1 MHTFWKRGSFLAL
14 ALIFSLVM
22 GACAMGGDKTLTFS
36 VPSEVTGLD
45 AQKANSLDAM
55 NICTHIFEGLVRVH
69 DGKILPGMAES
80 WEISEDGITY
90 TFHLRDAL
98 WSDGVPVTAK
108 DFEYGMIR
116 LLDPATASEYAF
128 AGTATIENG
137 EEFNAGTLTD
147 PSKVGVKAL
156 DDKTLQIR
164 LKQPADYFL
173 GYLYQCNFY
182 PVRKDIVE
190 KYGERFA
197 TEAKYMVYNG
207 PFILKDWKHEQELEL
222 LKNPT
227 YWNAE
232 AVNLDRVNILQIYDS
247 NTALSMFETG
257 ELDMVDIPFNMY
269 EEYLKQGQAEVYFTG
284 ANDWFKVNVRPNPEK
299 PWLANKNF
307 RKALGCTLDREN
319 YLKIATKGLYVPN
332 QRILLPLIAGVK
344 ERYFVEEY
352 PLAYYSVKADVPKA
366 KEYLAKAME
375 ELGISDPSEISITY
389 LIQDEEVCR
398 VMAETLQNQVTTNLG
413 INFEVRMVT
422 RKQRMHCE
430 QKGDYDVV
438 YHGWA
443 PDYDDPMTYLEI
455 WQGSSSQN
463 NSGYANPEVDRLIDQ
478 ARAET
483 DKTKRAE
490 MLFQAEEILLD
501 DAAVIPLQL
510 RRNAW
515 SINPE
520 ITGILRPFVGGSMDF
535 VYADRKN

>member
-1 MHTFWKRGSFLAL
+1 MHKFGKFLGFLAL
-14 ALIFSLVM
+14 FLALPL
-22 GACAMGGDKTLTFS
+22 AMGNVALGAGKTLTLS

-45 AQKANSLDAM
+45 PQKANSLDAM
-55 NICTHIFEGLVRVH
+55 NIAVHIFEGLVRVH
-69 DGKILPGMAES
+69 DGKVLPGMAES
-80 WEISEDGITY
+80 WEISEDGTTY
-90 TFHLRDAL
+90 IFHLRDAL

-128 AGTATIENG
+128 AGNLIENG
-137 EEFNAGTLTD
+137 DEFTAGTIKD
-147 PSKVGVKAL
+147 PAKVGVKAL
-156 DDKTLQIR
+156 DDKTLEIR

-182 PVRKDIVE
+182 PVRQEIVE

-207 PFILKDWKHEQELEL
+207 PFVLKTWKHEQELVL
-222 LKNPT
+222 VKNPK
-227 YWNAE
+227 YWNAD
-232 AVNLDRVNILQIYDS
+232 AIKLDKVNILQIYES

-269 EEYLKQGQAEVYFTG
+269 EEYLQEGKAEVYFSG

-307 RKALGCTLDREN
+307 RKALAYAIDREN

-332 QRILLPLIAGVK
+332 QRILLPLIAGVN
-344 ERYFVEEY
+344 ERYFVEEF
-352 PLAYYSVKADVPKA
+352 PLEYYSVKAEVPKA

-375 ELGISDPSEISITY
+375 ELGIQDPSEISITY

-398 VMAETLQNQVTTNLG
+398 VMSETLQSQISSNLG
-413 INFEVRMVT
+413 INFDVRMVT
-422 RKQRMHCE
+422 RKQRMHSE

-455 WQGSSSQN
+455 WQGNSSQN
-463 NSGYANPEVDRLIDQ
+463 NSGYANPEVDLLIDQ
-478 ARAET
+478 ARGET
-483 DKTKRAE
+483 DKVKRAE
-490 MLFQAEEILLD
+490 MLFQAEQMLLD

-515 SINPE
+515 SLNPG
-520 ITGILRPFVGGSMDF
+520 ITGILRPFVGGSLNF
-535 VYADRKN
+535 VYADVEN